1 MTPENEHDSVPGSG
15 TEGATTNASPNGGNG
30 AGIETASG
38 VGAGARDASS
48 GASTEGVFG
57 EKHDP
62 ADTAAGRDGAASD
75 ALVRDPS
82 SAGVVDHDAGE
93 VPEIIDID
101 AVLGERETAAHQAA
115 ATGEGT
121 AEDKTG
127 GDTDEAREPTLM
139 EQLAASEALA
149 ADHWD
154 RLMRLQAEMENQ
166 RKRAQRDVTN
176 ARKFAL
182 DGIAGDLLPVRD
194 SLELGLQAASSDG
207 ASLESLREGSELT
220 LKMLS
225 QVLEKHAI
233 AEINPEGEKFDP
245 EFHQAMSAQSVD
257 GVAPN
262 TVISVMQKGYTLNE
276 RLIRPALV
284 LVSK

>member
-38 VGAGARDASS
+38 VGAGARDAS
-48 GASTEGVFG
+48 TEGVPG
-57 EKHDP
+57 ETQES
-62 ADTAAGRDGAASD
+62 ADTAAERGGTASE
-75 ALVRDPS
+75 APVPDPS
-82 SAGVVDHDAGE
+82 SAGSVDHDAGE
-93 VPEIIDID
+93 APEIIDID

-115 ATGEGT
+115 ANGEGT
-121 AEDKTG
+121 GEDTTG
-127 GDTDEAREPTLM
+127 SDTGEASEPTLT

-149 ADHWD
+149 AEHWD

-166 RKRAQRDVTN
+166 RKRAQRDVAN

>member
-15 TEGATTNASPNGGNG
+15 TEGATTNASPNGADG

-48 GASTEGVFG
+48 GSSTEGVFG
-57 EKHDP
+57 ETREP
-62 ADTAAGRDGAASD
+62 ADIAARRDGATLD
-75 ALVRDPS
+75 APVPDPS
-82 SAGVVDHDAGE
+82 SAGSVDHDAGE
-93 VPEIIDID
+93 APEIIDID
-101 AVLGERETAAHQAA
+101 AVPGERETAAHQVAA
-115 ATGEGT
+115 NGEGT
-121 AEDKTG
+121 AHDTSG
-127 GDTDEAREPTLM
+127 GDTDEAREPTLT
-139 EQLAASEALA
+139 EQLAAAEALA

-245 EFHQAMSAQSVD
+245 EFHQAMSAQSID